1 MIDKWGKNSKAPR
14 WGTARP
20 GLIRRGWAGSGVG
33 GHQRRRGRGGGKAP
47 VPLFE
52 SLAVQI

>member
-20 GLIRRGWAGSGVG
+20 GLIRRGVG
-33 GHQRRRGRGGGKAP
+33 GHQRGRGGGKAP